1 MDLNTLNLDPVP
13 GFWPKLNP
21 DPGLCNQVEMKLEYG
36 GTQLMHKGRMMDNG
50 WGQGSCRNNMNNME
64 QYRGLTR
71 VKTGDGRTLCTLH
84 QGKGLYG

>member
-1 MDLNTLNLDPVP
+1 
-13 GFWPKLNP
+13 
-21 DPGLCNQVEMKLEYG
+21 
-36 GTQLMHKGRMMDNG
+36 MHKGRMMDNG

-71 VKTGDGRTLCTLH
+71 VKTGDGPTLCTLH